1 LRIVPVTAANLA
13 SNPTAGFR
21 AGRRPVEVYQM
32 NGIKTVRRARAAGA
46 VLLWGLALIASPVG
60 GQEAAEATGPLLKAD
75 LVRML
80 AMGDYTTEEVVHI
93 VRMNCVSFRP
103 TERDRRDLLALP
115 HGDPVL
121 GEINRCRN
129 QSQAAGFSRGIPRAT
144 PVNSTDSEPV
154 AATDLLQVTTLSSDP
169 LGDRPAPA
177 APRFTMVLV
186 EKDGDVLAVTEI
198 PPLLENWDE
207 VSKQLLQEYRPKERR
222 EGKVV
227 VRVRVDETG
236 RAADSLLAESSGD
249 PHLDAAVMATVAV
262 MRFKPA
268 MSRDRNVAAW
278 TDLPIAFET
287 P

>member
-1 LRIVPVTAANLA
+1 M
-13 SNPTAGFR
+13 S
-21 AGRRPVEVYQM
+21 
-32 NGIKTVRRARAAGA
+32 GIETVRRARAAGV
-46 VLLWGLALIASPVG
+46 VLVWSLAMVASPVG
-60 GQEAAEATGPLLKAD
+60 GQEADEATGPLLKAD

-80 AMGDYTTEEVVHI
+80 ATGDYTTDEVVQI

-121 GEINRCRN
+121 GEIGRCRS
-129 QSQAAGFSRGIPRAT
+129 QGQAAGFSRGIPRAN
-144 PVNSTDSEPV
+144 PVNSADEPTTV
-154 AATDLLQVTTLSSDP
+154 SDPLRVTTLSADP

-186 EKDGDVLAVTEI
+186 EKDSDVLAVSEI
-198 PPLLENWDE
+198 PPLLQNWDE
-207 VSKQLLQEYRPKERR
+207 VSERLLQQYRPNERR
-222 EGKVV
+222 EGRVV

-249 PHLDAAVMATVAV
+249 PQLDAAVLATVAV

-268 MSRDRNVAAW
+268 MSRDRRVAAW

>member
-1 LRIVPVTAANLA
+1 MSGIETTRRERIVGIAFLA
-13 SNPTAGFR
+13 FLMLVALP
-21 AGRRPVEVYQM
+21 
-32 NGIKTVRRARAAGA
+32 AR
-46 VLLWGLALIASPVG
+46 
-60 GQEAAEATGPLLKAD
+60 GQEAVEATGPLLKAD

-80 AMGDYTTEEVVHI
+80 ATGDYTTEEIVHV

-103 TERDRRDLLALP
+103 TARDRNDLLALP

-121 GEINRCRN
+121 SEIGRCRARG
-129 QSQAAGFSRGIPRAT
+129 QAAGFSRGIPRAT
-144 PVNSTDSEPV
+144 PVQSTDSEPDPDSEV
-154 AATDLLQVTTLSSDP
+154 LQVARLSPNP
-169 LGDRPAPA
+169 LGARPAPA

-186 EKDGDVLAVTEI
+186 ERDQDVLTVSEI
-198 PPLLENWDE
+198 PPRLENWDE
-207 VSKQLLQEYRPKERR
+207 VSAQLLREYRPNERR
-222 EGKVV
+222 TGRVV

-249 PHLDAAVMATVAV
+249 PYLDAAVLATVPV

-268 MSRDRNVAAW
+268 MSRDRTVAAW

>member
-1 LRIVPVTAANLA
+1 MRILTVTAATPV
-13 SNPTAGFR
+13 SNSKGGVRP
-21 AGRRPVEVYQM
+21 GRRPVEVYEM
-32 NGIKTVRRARAAGA
+32 SGIETVRRARAAGV
-46 VLLWGLALIASPVG
+46 VLVWSLAMVASPVG
-60 GQEAAEATGPLLKAD
+60 GQEAVEATGPLLKAD

-80 AMGDYTTEEVVHI
+80 ATGDYTTDEVVHI

-103 TERDRRDLLALP
+103 TQRDRRDLLALP

-129 QSQAAGFSRGIPRAT
+129 QGQAAGFSGGIPRAN
-144 PVNSTDSEPV
+144 PVSSTDEEP
-154 AATDLLQVTTLSSDP
+154 AAGSDLLQVTTMSADL
-169 LGDRPAPA
+169 LGNRPAPA

-186 EKDGDVLAVTEI
+186 EKDSDVLAVSEI
-198 PPLLENWDE
+198 PPLLQNWDE
-207 VSKQLLQEYRPKERR
+207 VSEQLLRQYRPNERR

-227 VRVRVDETG
+227 VRVRVDETA

-249 PHLDAAVMATVAV
+249 PYLDAAVMATVQV

-268 MSRDRNVAAW
+268 MSRDRRVAAW

>member
-1 LRIVPVTAANLA
+1 MRILAVTAATPV
-13 SNPTAGFR
+13 SNSKGGVRP
-21 AGRRPVEVYQM
+21 GRRPVEVYEM
-32 NGIKTVRRARAAGA
+32 SGIETVRRARAAGV
-46 VLLWGLALIASPVG
+46 VLVWSLALVASPVG
-60 GQEAAEATGPLLKAD
+60 GQEAVEATGPLLKAD

-80 AMGDYTTEEVVHI
+80 ATGDYTTDEVVHI

-103 TERDRRDLLALP
+103 TQRDRRDLSALP

-121 GEINRCRN
+121 GEISRCR
-129 QSQAAGFSRGIPRAT
+129 SRGQAAGFSGGIPRAN
-144 PVNSTDSEPV
+144 PVRSTDEEP
-154 AATDLLQVTTLSSDP
+154 AAGSDLLQVTTVSADP
-169 LGDRPAPA
+169 LGNRPAPA
-177 APRFTMVLV
+177 APRFTMVLI
-186 EKDGDVLAVTEI
+186 EKDSDVLAVTEI

-207 VSKQLLQEYRPKERR
+207 VSEQLLLQYRPHERHA
-222 EGKVV
+222 GKVV

-249 PHLDAAVMATVAV
+249 PHLDAAVMATVQV

-268 MSRDRNVAAW
+268 MSRDRRVAAW

>member
-1 LRIVPVTAANLA
+1 M
-13 SNPTAGFR
+13 S
-21 AGRRPVEVYQM
+21 
-32 NGIKTVRRARAAGA
+32 GIETVRRARAAGV
-46 VLLWGLALIASPVG
+46 VLVLSLAMVASPVG
-60 GQEAAEATGPLLKAD
+60 GQETVEATGPLLKAD

-80 AMGDYTTEEVVHI
+80 ATGDYTTDEVVHI

-103 TERDRRDLLALP
+103 TQRDRRDLLALP

-121 GEINRCRN
+121 GEINRCRK
-129 QSQAAGFSRGIPRAT
+129 QGQAAGFSGGIPRAN
-144 PVNSTDSEPV
+144 PVSSTDEEP
-154 AATDLLQVTTLSSDP
+154 AAGSDLLQVTTMSADP
-169 LGDRPAPA
+169 LGSRPAPA

-186 EKDGDVLAVTEI
+186 ERDSDVLAVSEI
-198 PPLLENWDE
+198 PPLLQNWDE
-207 VSKQLLQEYRPKERR
+207 VSEQLLRQYRPRERR
-222 EGKVV
+222 NGKVV

-249 PHLDAAVMATVAV
+249 PYLDAAVMATVQV

-268 MSRDRNVAAW
+268 MSRDRRVAAW

>member
-1 LRIVPVTAANLA
+1 MRILTVTAASPVPDSRGGLR
-13 SNPTAGFR
+13 P
-21 AGRRPVEVYQM
+21 GRRPVEVYEM
-32 NGIKTVRRARAAGA
+32 SGIETVRRARAAGA
-46 VLLWGLALIASPVG
+46 VLACGLALAASPVG
-60 GQEAAEATGPLLKAD
+60 GQEAEEATGPLLKAD

-80 AMGDYTTEEVVHI
+80 ATGDYTTDEVVHI
-93 VRMNCVSFRP
+93 VKMNCVSFRP
-103 TERDRRDLLALP
+103 TERDRRDLSALP

-121 GEINRCRN
+121 GEINRCRS
-129 QSQAAGFSRGIPRAT
+129 QGQAAGFSGGIPRAN
-144 PVNSTDSEPV
+144 PVRSTDEEP
-154 AATDLLQVTTLSSDP
+154 ATGSDLLRVTTVSADP

-186 EKDGDVLAVTEI
+186 EKDSDVLAVSEI
-198 PPLLENWDE
+198 PPMLQNWDE
-207 VSKQLLQEYRPKERR
+207 VSEQLLRQYRPNERR

-249 PHLDAAVMATVAV
+249 PHLDAAVMATVQV

-268 MSRDRNVAAW
+268 MSRDRRVAAW